1 MILKKKKKWQEHF
14 KFLPSELKSK
24 GEVLELALNNSTSL
38 SRELPSS
45 LQKMSLQMSEYITGN
60 TYGETGTWKR
70 KELVNQNSS
79 SVYPDSCWTSPEK
92 APVSSVIPSKEFTL
106 GI

>member
-1 MILKKKKKWQEHF
+1 
-14 KFLPSELKSK
+14 
-24 GEVLELALNNSTSL
+24 
-38 SRELPSS
+38 
-45 LQKMSLQMSEYITGN
+45 MSEYITGN
-60 TYGETGTWKR
+60 TYGETGTCKR